1 MRAVPGCPGIAE
13 GSCRAA
19 VGHPVNLNVADAAL
33 ADVLLLPMP
42 RPPAWSCTWSGLHSA
57 RSRH

>member
-1 MRAVPGCPGIAE
+1 V
-13 GSCRAA
+13 A

-33 ADVLLLPMP
+33 ADVLLLPH
-42 RPPAWSCTWSGLHSA
+42 ATATGLELHLVSLHSA